1 MALLNKDQILGADD
15 LPSED
20 VDMSDI
26 PGWDGEVRIRALTGA
41 ERDRFETSL
50 VTQNGKSMKRNLQN
64 MRARLVA
71 LCVVDS
77 DGERVLTD
85 ADAAK
90 LGGKSAAALDRLFD
104 VAQRLS
110 GLSNAD
116 VTELAEVFGDAQS
129 ASSTS
134 D

>member
-1 MALLNKDQILGADD
+1 MALLNKDQILAADD

-26 PGWDGEVRIRALTGA
+26 PGWDGEVRVRALTGA
-41 ERDRFETSL
+41 ERDKFEASL
-50 VTQNGKSMKRNLQN
+50 ITQRGNSVKKNLDN

-71 LCVVDS
+71 LCLVDEA
-77 DGERVLTD
+77 GERLLTD
-85 ADAAK
+85 ADAVL
-90 LGGKSAAALDRLFD
+90 LGMKSAAALDRLFD

-110 GLSNAD
+110 GLSNND
-116 VTELAEVFGDAQS
+116 VAELAELFGDAQS

-134 D
+134 A